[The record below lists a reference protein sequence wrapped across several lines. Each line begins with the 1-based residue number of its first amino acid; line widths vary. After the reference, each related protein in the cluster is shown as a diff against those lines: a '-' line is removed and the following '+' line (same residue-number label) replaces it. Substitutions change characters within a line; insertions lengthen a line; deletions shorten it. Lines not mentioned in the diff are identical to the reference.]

1 MIRRTDKDQN
11 TNRKDGE
18 TRSVMHS
25 FEVVVKNLDHFYKI
39 VHYLNS
45 TLGRIGWRGPRKT
58 VKKFNKKFKMRNNFK
73 KKFKYDSKPK
83 KNNFENK
90 KLASF

>member
-1 MIRRTDKDQN
+1 MISRTDKDQN

-18 TRSVMHS
+18 TRSVMTS

-45 TLGRIGWRGPRKT
+45 TLGRNGWRGPRKT
-58 VKKFNKKFKMRNNFK
+58 VKKFKDGYGPIPRTFHTT
-73 KKFKYDSKPK
+73 DPQS
-83 KNNFENK
+83 EVII
-90 KLASF
+90 KLL

>member
-1 MIRRTDKDQN
+1 MRHTDKDQN

-45 TLGRIGWRGPRKT
+45 TLGRNGWRGQRKT
-58 VKKFNKKFKMRNNFK
+58 VAKFKKGWKQIPRTFHTV
-73 KKFKYDSKPK
+73 DPQS
-83 KNNFENK
+83 EVIV
-90 KLASF
+90 KLL